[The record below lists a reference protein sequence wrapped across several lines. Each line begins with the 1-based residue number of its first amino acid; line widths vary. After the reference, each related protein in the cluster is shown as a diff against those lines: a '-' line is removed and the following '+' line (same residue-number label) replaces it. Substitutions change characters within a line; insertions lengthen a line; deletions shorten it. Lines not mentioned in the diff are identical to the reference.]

1 MAPSPSLILQGAER
15 WALLACDAVTSV
27 QALKDRYL
35 EQDPVAQGWDPLEA
49 VLARLV
55 EAKLVLTDGKHYL
68 GLPVAVTQDPLAA
81 PVPFMEELGEPVPSA
96 A

>member
-1 MAPSPSLILQGAER
+1 
-15 WALLACDAVTSV
+15 
-27 QALKDRYL
+27 
-35 EQDPVAQGWDPLEA
+35 
-49 VLARLV
+49 V
-55 EAKLVLTDGKHYL
+55 EARLVLTDGKHYL